1 MLKLIKG
8 DTIKK
13 YNVKTSKMFN
23 SIEKIFKRFI
33 YEKFMD
39 EKFDVKVDKDKI
51 VFYLINKPIKGVKM
65 KRMIEIS
72 REMII
77 LGIKKETKTMNEL
90 NTIFVLENQISIRI
104 NQTENQ
110 NKRDMFITI
119 YNDEI
124 VCDISTITNQY
135 QKDIFELF
143 KCTGKITYTLL
154 KNIMYC
160 IIKICNK
167 K

>member
-1 MLKLIKG
+1 M
-8 DTIKK
+8 
-13 YNVKTSKMFN
+13 S
-23 SIEKIFKRFI
+23 
-33 YEKFMD
+33 

-51 VFYLINKPIKGVKM
+51 LFYLINKPIKGVKM

-77 LGIKKETKTMNEL
+77 LGIKKETKTVNEL

-143 KCTGKITYTLL
+143 KSTGKIRYTLL

-160 IIKICNK
+160 IIKLCNK

>member
-8 DTIKK
+8 NTIKK

-23 SIEKIFKRFI
+23 RIEKIFKRFI

-77 LGIKKETKTMNEL
+77 LGIKKEAKTMNEL

-110 NKRDMFITI
+110 NKRDKFITI

-135 QKDIFELF
+135 QKDIFE
-143 KCTGKITYTLL
+143 
-154 KNIMYC
+154 
-160 IIKICNK
+160 
-167 K
+167 

>member
-13 YNVKTSKMFN
+13 YNAKTSKMFN
-23 SIEKIFKRFI
+23 RIEKIFKRFI

-77 LGIKKETKTMNEL
+77 LGIKKEAKTMNEL

-110 NKRDMFITI
+110 NKRDKFITI

-135 QKDIFELF
+135 QKDIFE
-143 KCTGKITYTLL
+143 
-154 KNIMYC
+154 
-160 IIKICNK
+160 
-167 K
+167 

>member
-65 KRMIEIS
+65 KHIIEIS
-72 REMII
+72 RDMII
-77 LGIKKETKTMNEL
+77 LGIEKETKTMNEL
-90 NTIFVLENQISIRI
+90 NTIFVFRKSN
-104 NQTENQ
+104 
-110 NKRDMFITI
+110 
-119 YNDEI
+119 
-124 VCDISTITNQY
+124 
-135 QKDIFELF
+135 
-143 KCTGKITYTLL
+143 
-154 KNIMYC
+154 
-160 IIKICNK
+160 
-167 K
+167 

>member
-23 SIEKIFKRFI
+23 RIEKIFKRFI

-77 LGIKKETKTMNEL
+77 LGIKKEAKTMNEL

-110 NKRDMFITI
+110 NKRDKFITI

-135 QKDIFELF
+135 QKDIFE
-143 KCTGKITYTLL
+143 
-154 KNIMYC
+154 
-160 IIKICNK
+160 
-167 K
+167 

>member
-23 SIEKIFKRFI
+23 RIEKIFKRFI

-77 LGIKKETKTMNEL
+77 LGIKKEAKTMNEL

-110 NKRDMFITI
+110 NKRDKFIT
-119 YNDEI
+119 
-124 VCDISTITNQY
+124 
-135 QKDIFELF
+135 
-143 KCTGKITYTLL
+143 
-154 KNIMYC
+154 NIMMKSYA
-160 IIKICNK
+160 IFQQ
-167 K
+167 

>member
-1 MLKLIKG
+1 
-8 DTIKK
+8 
-13 YNVKTSKMFN
+13 
-23 SIEKIFKRFI
+23 
-33 YEKFMD
+33 
-39 EKFDVKVDKDKI
+39 
-51 VFYLINKPIKGVKM
+51 
-65 KRMIEIS
+65 MIEIS

-77 LGIKKETKTMNEL
+77 LGIKKETKTVNEL

-119 YNDEI
+119 YKDEI
-124 VCDISTITNQY
+124 VCDISTMTNQY

-143 KCTGKITYTLL
+143 KCTGKTRYTLL

-160 IIKICNK
+160 IIKICDK
-167 K
+167 KWWN

>member
-1 MLKLIKG
+1 MLKSIKG

-13 YNVKTSKMFN
+13 YNAKTSKMFN
-23 SIEKIFKRFI
+23 RIEKIFKRFI

-77 LGIKKETKTMNEL
+77 LGIKKEAKTMNEL

-110 NKRDMFITI
+110 NKRDKFITI

-135 QKDIFELF
+135 QKDIFE
-143 KCTGKITYTLL
+143 
-154 KNIMYC
+154 
-160 IIKICNK
+160 
-167 K
+167 

>member
-1 MLKLIKG
+1 M
-8 DTIKK
+8 
-13 YNVKTSKMFN
+13 S
-23 SIEKIFKRFI
+23 
-33 YEKFMD
+33 

-65 KRMIEIS
+65 MRMIEIS

-119 YNDEI
+119 YKDEI
-124 VCDISTITNQY
+124 VCDISTMTNQY
-135 QKDIFELF
+135 QKDIFEL
-143 KCTGKITYTLL
+143 L
-154 KNIMYC
+154 K
-160 IIKICNK
+160 
-167 K
+167 

>member
-23 SIEKIFKRFI
+23 RIEKIFERFI

-77 LGIKKETKTMNEL
+77 LGIKKEAKTMNEL

-110 NKRDMFITI
+110 NKRDKFITI

-135 QKDIFELF
+135 QKDIFE
-143 KCTGKITYTLL
+143 
-154 KNIMYC
+154 
-160 IIKICNK
+160 
-167 K
+167 

>member
-77 LGIKKETKTMNEL
+77 LGIKKEAKTMNEL

-110 NKRDMFITI
+110 NKRDKFITI

-135 QKDIFELF
+135 QKDIFE
-143 KCTGKITYTLL
+143 
-154 KNIMYC
+154 
-160 IIKICNK
+160 
-167 K
+167 

>member
-23 SIEKIFKRFI
+23 RIEKIFKRFI

-77 LGIKKETKTMNEL
+77 LGIKKEAKTMNEL

-110 NKRDMFITI
+110 NKRGKFITI

-135 QKDIFELF
+135 QNDIFE
-143 KCTGKITYTLL
+143 
-154 KNIMYC
+154 
-160 IIKICNK
+160 
-167 K
+167 